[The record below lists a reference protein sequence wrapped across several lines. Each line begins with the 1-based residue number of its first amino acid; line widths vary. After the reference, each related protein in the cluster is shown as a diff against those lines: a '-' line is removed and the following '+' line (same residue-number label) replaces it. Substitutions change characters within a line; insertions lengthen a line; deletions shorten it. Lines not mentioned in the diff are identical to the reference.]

1 MRSLFREFFDVV
13 PLCGP
18 TAQLL
23 WAWGV
28 AVATPPFEA
37 VYKPTTPG
45 KSSYLAHVQC
55 IQTSSFKCVLE
66 PFASTSLRFIGGI
79 AIYSSTS
86 SHPIYS
92 AFQHLLVLR
101 TLFRAVAHKPPHYRL
116 PCVQSFG
123 AVAHKPHLASLT
135 TVCGPWFTGPRSTVE

>member
-1 MRSLFREFFDVV
+1 MRSLFRGFFDVV

-101 TLFRAVAHKPPHYRL
+101 TLFRAVAHKPSLSPALRAIFRCSGSQTL
-116 PCVQSFG
+116 AVRRPQGGGSPPKSFG
-123 AVAHKPHLASLT
+123 DS
-135 TVCGPWFTGPRSTVE
+135 G